1 MAKKPEK
8 QPTPL
13 EYAIL
18 GLAAA
23 RPQTGYEICRL
34 FEETPISVYSSSPGS
49 IYPAIRRLRAAGL
62 IADAPHPDNPQGS
75 KKALRITADGVATLR
90 AWLSAP
96 VGREDV
102 ERRMEELM
110 LRFAFMSG
118 NVSRAVIARFL
129 TRLKT
134 EIDAHVGRLAS
145 YAETASPHMPAS
157 GALALDAGI
166 GAYRD
171 RARWAARALQ
181 TIEEQEAG
189 RAPAKRRG
197 AA

>member
-18 GLAAA
+18 GLAAGG
-23 RPQTGYEICRL
+23 PQTGYEICRL
-34 FEETPISVYSSSPGS
+34 FEETPIGVYSSSPGS

-75 KKALRITADGVATLR
+75 KKVLRITGEGVATLR
-90 AWLSAP
+90 AWLGAP
-96 VGREDV
+96 VSREDV

-145 YAETASPHMPAS
+145 YAEAASLHMPPS
-157 GALALDAGI
+157 GALALEAGI
-166 GAYRD
+166 DSFRD
-171 RARWAARALQ
+171 RARWAARALDA
-181 TIEEQEAG
+181 INNAGEAE
-189 RAPAKRRG
+189 APAKRKG